1 MEDDPEYFQNW
12 VQKLDILCAPQSEVG
27 LIGSAF
33 FVGAIACISF
43 VPKLADEKGR
53 IPVLIMTYTTQF
65 VALLFLILTRN
76 LKFTIFFVFVL
87 GFSHPGKNIVSFNYV
102 LEQIPAAMRQDVVT
116 TLLVVENGWI
126 IVIAF
131 FYQYIDRSW
140 QTL

>member
-1 MEDDPEYFQNW
+1 M
-12 VQKLDILCAPQSEVG
+12 
-27 LIGSAF
+27 
-33 FVGAIACISF
+33 
-43 VPKLADEKGR
+43 PKLADEKGR
-53 IPVLIMTYTTQF
+53 IQPVLIMTYTTQF